1 MDSPQ
6 VIFIAIEPK
15 TRSDQDKLVQG
26 LRTLMAA
33 DPTFRIDSDIE
44 TGRTI
49 VRGMGELQLE
59 IIVDRLKRE
68 FNVEATV
75 GKPQVVYKE
84 TVTQT
89 AEGEARYHW
98 QFGGHAHYAHAKV
111 RLSPGKAGTGYI
123 FESKLYR

>member
-1 MDSPQ
+1 MSARGTDIDDKIQPMDAPQQ

-89 AEGEARYHW
+89 AEGED
-98 QFGGHAHYAHAKV
+98 
-111 RLSPGKAGTGYI
+111 
-123 FESKLYR
+123 